1 MQQQI
6 WTAPAVGSHFLL
18 MVPKFHIVK
27 PSALQISIRVLE
39 VIGTR
44 ESFLVQLLR
53 SLLATENENPS
64 RSSQA
69 RSEMGKRMTTLRTG
83 ATLGRVCSMR

>member
-1 MQQQI
+1 
-6 WTAPAVGSHFLL
+6 

-27 PSALQISIRVLE
+27 PFALQISIRVLE